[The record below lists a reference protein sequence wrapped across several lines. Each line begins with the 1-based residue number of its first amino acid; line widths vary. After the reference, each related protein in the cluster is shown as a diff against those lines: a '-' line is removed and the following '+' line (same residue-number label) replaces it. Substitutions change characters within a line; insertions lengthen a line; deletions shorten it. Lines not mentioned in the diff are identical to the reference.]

1 MGIEFCEYFL
11 YQRDFRMAFMAPPRD
26 CIEFAQQCERLAA
39 LCADDEQLREHL
51 LGLAREWLA
60 MAQQEPMEPQGS
72 PL

>member
-1 MGIEFCEYFL
+1 
-11 YQRDFRMAFMAPPRD
+11 MAPPRD